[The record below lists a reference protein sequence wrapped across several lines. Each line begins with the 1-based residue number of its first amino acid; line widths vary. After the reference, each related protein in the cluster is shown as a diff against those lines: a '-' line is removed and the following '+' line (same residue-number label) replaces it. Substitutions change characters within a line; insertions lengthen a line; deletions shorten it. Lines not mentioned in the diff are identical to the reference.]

1 MIVSIDGNIGSGKS
15 TLIEL
20 LREHFKDNRTIIFVD
35 EPVEEWKTIQDNG
48 VTMLEKF
55 YSDQKK
61 YSFPFQMMAYIS
73 RLNMIKEAVR
83 KNPCTIIIT
92 ERSLLTDKMVFAKM
106 LYDSG
111 NIEPINYQIYMKWF
125 HSFADDYPLDKVIYV
140 QADPAVCHERIFK
153 RSRVGENNIPF
164 EYIQSCHKY
173 HDEMISDPG
182 FCNDQLILDGNVDIL
197 SDQKLLKDRLD
208 EIYYFIHT
216 IHVPPPVSSPESTIP
231 DCCCWYCVK
240 GKDE

>member
-20 LREHFKDNRTIIFVD
+20 LRERFKNNCNIIFVD
-35 EPVEEWKTIQDNG
+35 EPVEEWKTIQDENG

-55 YSDQKK
+55 YADQQK

-73 RLNMIKEAVR
+73 RLNIIKEAVL

-92 ERSLLTDKMVFAKM
+92 ERSLFTDKMVFAKM

-140 QADPAVCHERIFK
+140 KADPGVCIERISK
-153 RSRVGENNIPF
+153 RSRVGEANIPLQ
-164 EYIQSCHKY
+164 YIETCHKY
-173 HDEMISDPG
+173 HDEMISDPD
-182 FCNDQLILDGNVDIL
+182 FCKDQLILDGNINIL
-197 SDQKLLKDRLD
+197 SDKNALKARLD
-208 EIYYFIHT
+208 EIYYFINT
-216 IHVPPPVSSPESTIP
+216 IHVPPPFDDSV
-231 DCCCWYCVK
+231 CA
-240 GKDE
+240 